1 MRFGK
6 TLLEFHSLNSHYPSV
21 VSFTQNEQSLAGLSN
36 AFGAVC
42 SLLSKASVPFWGLS
56 AFPPSFWPK
65 MPGGDALWGLT
76 SVTPMG
82 HPGWGALEPCKARPE
97 GTSPAQLLSGC
108 KNCSWEM
115 KKKKKKGTVLPAGE
129 CFHPRLLYF
138 TLGHPIFFC
147 ITSSTHCSKQTEV
160 NNYS

>member
-21 VSFTQNEQSLAGLSN
+21 ISFTQNEQSLAGLSN

-115 KKKKKKGTVLPAGE
+115 KNKIKKKR
-129 CFHPRLLYF
+129 H
-138 TLGHPIFFC
+138 C
-147 ITSSTHCSKQTEV
+147 ITSRRMLPPQAALFYFRSPHLLLHHFFHPLLKANRS
-160 NNYS
+160 